1 MIKTKLSVT
10 IFLLIC
16 SSAIFAQ
23 LNLEGRVVDE
33 RGVPLPEANIIV
45 VNTNIG
51 TSTDQNGNYSLKL
64 PKQEGNIILEAR
76 FIGYKSSR
84 KTVSVK
90 SGTVQVNF
98 QLSYDI
104 LEMEALV
111 VTGTV
116 DPQQKKNLG
125 NSIGIISGDELENK
139 GPQLDAALSGK
150 VAGAM
155 VQVNSGTPGG
165 GTTVRLRG
173 TSSISRNADPL
184 YIIDGV
190 VVDNSSD
197 ELIDLGGYRS
207 NRIADIDPNDIE
219 KIEVIKGAAAAAI
232 YGSRAN
238 DGVVQ
243 IFTKKGKAGKSN
255 IQFKQTIG
263 VDVLN
268 SRLDVSNLP
277 YRGNDNATIVKDN
290 GWKYYD
296 QNNLIPVKRYDW
308 HDEIYREGWTNS
320 TSLSLSGG
328 NEKTRYYF
336 STSQLSQDGIMRG
349 TDYKKQNIRL
359 NLDQYINK
367 YLYLSVNSN
376 YIHSYSNLVPN
387 GGLVGFYG
395 VFTNIIFGPNTK
407 DYNKDPE
414 TGIYPS
420 NAYTAN
426 PLDVIYNWSAPQEID
441 RIISGAKLSF
451 TPSDNFV
458 MNFNLGYDTYTNVA
472 KEFTP
477 RNSSAPS
484 RVDGY
489 SASASKTSKLFNMD
503 IDASYT
509 HNFTDDIKSVTT
521 GGINFQYDKSD
532 IVKASAKNLTMLVD
546 IVQGET
552 QFSSEY
558 INERKTLGYYIQETV
573 SYLDKIF
580 FTGSL
585 RLDGSSTF
593 GKDERWQLFPKFST
607 TYHYN
612 DNIKLR
618 AAYGFSGGQP
628 IDSYSQFNNYVFKE
642 YSGGAGLVNALRSG
656 NPDLKPER
664 QEEFEI
670 GTDFSVLDDRIGIEV
685 TYYNSKTFD
694 LILPKNVA
702 LSTGYTEQLANVGI
716 LSNKGFELLVRS
728 LNIRDENFTWSTT
741 LTFSKNT
748 PLIESLSDGGAFAI
762 PDSWGIVW
770 VDKNKAPG
778 YFYGYTEDGI
788 DPNTGLPIISAKKSV
803 IGDPNPDF
811 VMSLINDFQ
820 IGSNLSINI
829 QFDAMVGQDVFNFT
843 ERMLQTPAFAIGTE
857 YDKEIKGEVPVGY
870 YNKKRQIFEN
880 YIEDGSFVKLRNLS
894 INYKMKNDF
903 LSSFGLESINL
914 SLTGRNLLT
923 ITGYSGMDPEI
934 NVAAQ
939 STLVRGFDFATLPI
953 PASYNF
959 SVQLNF

>member
-1 MIKTKLSVT
+1 MIKKALIINLV
-10 IFLLIC
+10 LLIC
-16 SSAIFAQ
+16 SSITFAQ
-23 LNLEGRVVDE
+23 LNLAGKVVDE
-33 RGVPLPEANIIV
+33 KGIGLPGANILI

-51 TSTDQNGNYSLKL
+51 TSTDLDGLYSLKI
-64 PKQEGNIILEAR
+64 PKQDGDIVLEAR
-76 FIGYKSSR
+76 YIGYKSSK
-84 KTVSVK
+84 KTVSVQD
-90 SGTVQVNF
+90 GTVQVNF
-98 QLSYDI
+98 QLNYDI

-111 VTGTV
+111 VTGTA

-125 NSIGIISGDELENK
+125 NSIGIISGDELQNK
-139 GPQLDAALSGK
+139 GPQLDAALSGQ

-165 GTTVRLRG
+165 GTSVRLRG
-173 TSSISRNADPL
+173 TSSISRSAEPL

-190 VVDNSSD
+190 VIDNSSD
-197 ELIDLGGYRS
+197 QLIDLGGYRS
-207 NRIADIDPNDIE
+207 NRIADLDPNDIE
-219 KIEVIKGAAAAAI
+219 KIEVIKGAAAAAL

-243 IFTKKGKAGKSN
+243 IFTKKGKAGKLE
-255 IQFKQTIG
+255 IQLKQSIG

-268 SRLDVSNLP
+268 SKLDVSDYP
-277 YRGNDNATIVKDN
+277 YKGNTTVTGAN
-290 GWKYYD
+290 GWTYFD
-296 QNNLIPVKRYDW
+296 QNSLTPVERYDW
-308 HDEIYREGWTNS
+308 HDQIYRKGWSNS
-320 TSLSLSGG
+320 TSLSIAGG
-328 NEKTRYYF
+328 NDKTRYYF
-336 STSQLSQDGIMRG
+336 STSQLTQDGVMRG
-349 TDYKKQNIRL
+349 TDYSKQSFRL

-407 DYNKDPE
+407 DYNKDSE

-420 NAYTAN
+420 NGYTAN
-426 PLDVIYNWSAPQEID
+426 PLDVINNWKAPQEID
-441 RIISGAKLSF
+441 RLISGAKLSF
-451 TPSDNFV
+451 TPIDNFV
-458 MNFNLGYDTYTNVA
+458 MNFNIGYDTYTQLA

-484 RVDGY
+484 RIDGY
-489 SASASKTSKLFNMD
+489 SASASKTSKLMNID
-503 IDASYT
+503 ADASYT
-509 HNFTDDIKSVTT
+509 HNFTKDIKSVTT
-521 GGINFQYDKSD
+521 GGINFQYDQSD
-532 IVKASAKNLTMLVD
+532 IVTATAKNLTMLVD

-558 INERKTLGYYIQETV
+558 INERKTLGYYLQETA
-573 SYLDKIF
+573 SYLDKLF
-580 FTGSL
+580 LTGSL

-593 GKDERWQLFPKFST
+593 GKDVRWQLFPKFST

-628 IDSYSQFNNYVFKE
+628 VDSYSQFNNYIFRE

-656 NPDLKPER
+656 NPNLKPER

-685 TYYNSKTFD
+685 TYYNSKTTD

-702 LSTGYTEQLANVGI
+702 LSTGYTEQLANVGV
-716 LSNKGFELLVRS
+716 LSNKGIELLVRS
-728 LNIRDENFTWSTT
+728 LNIRDENFSWTTT

-748 PLIESLSDGGAFAI
+748 PLIESLSDGGEFAL

-770 VDKNKAPG
+770 VGEGEVPG

-788 DPNTGLPIISAKKSV
+788 NPTTGLPIKSATKSI

-811 VMSLINDFQ
+811 VMSLTNDFQ
-820 IGSNLSINI
+820 IGSNLSVNI
-829 QFDAMVGQDVFNFT
+829 QFDAMIGQDVFNFT

-870 YNKKRQIFEN
+870 YNIKRSNYSN

-894 INYKMKNDF
+894 VNYKLRNNFISD
-903 LSSFGLESINL
+903 LGLESVNL
-914 SLTGRNLLT
+914 TLSGRNLLT

-939 STLVRGFDFATLPI
+939 STLVRGFDFATVPI

-959 SVQLNF
+959 SIQLNF